1 MRVGDSFR
9 ELLEVAPVGNA
20 EKRDGVWKNRNSVCT
35 LFQQGRHVRQ
45 ELRLPHNA
53 ACEV

>member
-1 MRVGDSFR
+1 MCVGNSFR

-45 ELRLPHNA
+45 ELRLPHNV